1 MMQTTTTTTDVV
13 AVAARQRKRDRRGG
27 DVGEGCG
34 GINSHWLKFVVMRVW
49 HLLMW
54 CSSVLNGWLCA
65 SSFTPS
71 SLHNTEKDV
80 CVAHFRIHIN
90 VRTYNQ
96 SAEIF
101 VQIIY
106 QTLMYVTNSPTM
118 DSMGTGVR
126 RIQVEEEVQDGRATK

>member
-1 MMQTTTTTTDVV
+1 MAEIRRNACLAFIDVV
-13 AVAARQRKRDRRGG
+13 LFGT
-27 DVGEGCG
+27 
-34 GINSHWLKFVVMRVW
+34 
-49 HLLMW
+49 
-54 CSSVLNGWLCA
+54 GWLCA

-118 DSMGTGVR
+118 DSMGTGV
-126 RIQVEEEVQDGRATK
+126 